1 MATPRLA
8 QFERDVLR
16 ARDLVGLGQSYQ
28 AITHGVVDSSDI
40 LRASLVQ
47 AIAALDHY
55 FHGVVLDRAV
65 DILLGRV
72 APGTN
77 AKVGVPFHAVQEIL
91 AAPTVADREQ
101 TARMHVAQR
110 LGLETFQRSDAIGSA
125 LSMVGVAKVWTT
137 AFPLPTTSPAKQLD
151 LIVAR
156 RNRIVHQGDSDP
168 VSLGAPTPISAADAL
183 DAVSTVETVVR
194 TIDPLC

>member
-1 MATPRLA
+1 M
-8 QFERDVLR
+8 
-16 ARDLVGLGQSYQ
+16 S
-28 AITHGVVDSSDI
+28 
-40 LRASLVQ
+40 
-47 AIAALDHY
+47 
-55 FHGVVLDRAV
+55 
-65 DILLGRV
+65 
-72 APGTN
+72 

-91 AAPTVADREQ
+91 SAPTVADREQ

-125 LSMVGVAKVWTT
+125 LSMVGVARVWAT
-137 AFPLPTTSPAKQLD
+137 AFPPPATSPAKQLD

-168 VSLGAPTPISAADAL
+168 VSLGAPTPIGAEDAL
-183 DAVSTVETVVR
+183 DAVSTVEVVVR